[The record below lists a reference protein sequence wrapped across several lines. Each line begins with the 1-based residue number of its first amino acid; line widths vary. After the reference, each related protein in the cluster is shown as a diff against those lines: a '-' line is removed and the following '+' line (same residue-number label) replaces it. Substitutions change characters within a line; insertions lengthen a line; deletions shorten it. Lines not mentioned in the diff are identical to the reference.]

1 MTVLNRVF
9 REGLSKG
16 DTEKKQT
23 WQRESILIREW
34 QKPASAARAC
44 LVYVQNDVEAV
55 DLEQREQD
63 GKS

>member
-1 MTVLNRVF
+1 MTVLNRIV

-23 WQRESILIREW
+23 WRRESVLIREW
-34 QKPASAARAC
+34 QKLASAARAC
-44 LVYVQNDVEAV
+44 LVYVQNDVQAV
-55 DLEQREQD
+55 ELEQREQD